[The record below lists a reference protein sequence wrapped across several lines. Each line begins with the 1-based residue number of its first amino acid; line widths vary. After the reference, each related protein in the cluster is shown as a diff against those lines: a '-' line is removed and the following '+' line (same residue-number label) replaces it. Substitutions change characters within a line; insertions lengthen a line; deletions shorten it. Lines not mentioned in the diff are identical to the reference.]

1 MSQYLHSKG
10 PGPKKFP
17 GNIKP
22 SNICMKNI
30 QFQKFMFWFE
40 CMYVQIFSCEAMDGR
55 TGRWHYFVHKVTCSM
70 IQRGWMKPVFTSLWR
85 RNKKDSSWFPH
96 IMYAITKSKI
106 VPPIYCCLVQ
116 FAMLIYYCKS
126 IESLR
131 ASRLVI
137 TCSH

>member
-1 MSQYLHSKG
+1 M
-10 PGPKKFP
+10 KK
-17 GNIKP
+17 
-22 SNICMKNI
+22 I
-30 QFQKFMFWFE
+30 QFVKSSCFNLN
-40 CMYVQIFSCEAMDGR
+40 VQIFSCEAMNGR

-116 FAMLIYYCKS
+116 FAMLIYYRKS

-131 ASRLVI
+131 ARWWLLAPTNLVI
-137 TCSH
+137 YWTGHSWLILEWIPPK